1 MKIKNK
7 ILVFTLL
14 GLLFISPYLKP
25 IQADNTNSV
34 GILNLKVQPATI
46 KVGDTFAINV
56 TLVNNS
62 TNTIF
67 VHNDC
72 LSPFSVTFDNHATVD
87 MKEICRWA
95 AIQKILKPGEN
106 MTVTGPGSN
115 LAYRAIT
122 AGTENATI
130 TFSYGTKDASNS
142 TSLSKSF
149 LFTIYDSNTGTKT
162 VNETPLKQVK
172 SGISPHDV
180 KCNANMQLVFKTEDK
195 SPACVKP
202 QTVEKLVARGWAV
215 TF

>member
-1 MKIKNK
+1 MEIKNK

-25 IQADNTNSV
+25 IQADNTHSV
-34 GILNLKVQPATI
+34 EILNLQVQPATI
-46 KVGDTFAINV
+46 KVGDTFTINA

-72 LSPFSVTFDNHATVD
+72 LSPFSVTFGNLATVE
-87 MKEICRWA
+87 MKEVCRWA
-95 AIQKILKPGEN
+95 AIQETLKPGEK
-106 MTVTGPGSN
+106 MTETGPGSN
-115 LAYRAIT
+115 LDYRAIS

-130 TFSYGTKDASNS
+130 TFSYGINDTSNS

-149 LFTIYDSNTGTKT
+149 LFTIYDNNTGTKT
-162 VNETPLKQVK
+162 VSETPLKQVK
-172 SGISPHDV
+172 SGISPHNV
-180 KCNANMQLVFKTEDK
+180 KCNADMQLVFKTEDK

-215 TF
+215 TL

>member
-7 ILVFTLL
+7 MLVFTLL

-34 GILNLKVQPATI
+34 EILNPQVQPATI
-46 KVGDTFAINV
+46 KVEDTFTINA

-62 TNTIF
+62 TNIIF

-87 MKEICRWA
+87 MKEVCRWA
-95 AIQKILKPGEN
+95 AIQEMLKPGQN

-122 AGTENATI
+122 AGTANATI
-130 TFSYGTKDASNS
+130 TFSYGIQNASNS
-142 TSLSKSF
+142 TSLSRSF
-149 LFTIYDSNTGTKT
+149 LFTIHDNNTGTKT
-162 VNETPLKQVK
+162 AIETPLKQVK
-172 SGISPHDV
+172 LGISPNDV
-180 KCNANMQLVFKTEDK
+180 KCNAGMQLVFKTEDK

-202 QTVEKLVARGWAV
+202 QTVEKLVARGWAMA
-215 TF
+215 F